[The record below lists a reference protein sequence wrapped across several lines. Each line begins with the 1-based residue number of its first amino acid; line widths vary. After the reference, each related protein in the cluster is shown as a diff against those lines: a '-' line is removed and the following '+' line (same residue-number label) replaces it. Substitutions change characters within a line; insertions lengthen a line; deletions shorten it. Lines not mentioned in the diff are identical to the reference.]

1 MLHRNVIVIII
12 DSVCQK
18 LNIHSQSEK
27 AEILRDLCNRFLNL
41 PLTAK
46 SQESKVWNVKKLSI
60 IVIRLCLL
68 TCIYV
73 RDFINVFNR
82 RVTGFYRWAKLVD
95 LNFPV
100 TKKLSA
106 RWSNRKAK

>member
-1 MLHRNVIVIII
+1 MTFLLHRNVIVIII

-73 RDFINVFNR
+73 RDFINKCFQQEGNWLLQVGKTIR
-82 RVTGFYRWAKLVD
+82 SELLCD
-95 LNFPV
+95 
-100 TKKLSA
+100 KKA
-106 RWSNRKAK
+106 IC

>member
-12 DSVCQK
+12 DRVCQK

-46 SQESKVWNVKKLSI
+46 SQENKVWNVKKLSI

-82 RVTGFYRWAKLVD
+82 RVTGFYRWAKLLD

-100 TKKLSA
+100 KKA
-106 RWSNRKAK
+106 IC